1 MTNST
6 VVKTRFAPSPTGH
19 IHLGNARTALFNALL
34 AFKHSGVLLL
44 RIEDTDQERNQ
55 DVYVRDLLEDLR
67 WLGLDWQ
74 EGPEVEG
81 ELGPYF
87 QSARDAVYERYY
99 QELESKELVYPC
111 FCSPTELALSRK
123 AQLTAGRPPRYPG
136 TCARL
141 NEAERE
147 VRRERGIQPT
157 LRFRVPTGQVVE
169 FDDLVRGPQRFQTDD
184 IGDFII
190 RRADGSAQFF
200 FTNAVDDA
208 LMAVTHVLRGEDHLT
223 NTPRQ
228 LLLLQA
234 LDLPSPHYG
243 HISLLVGD
251 DGSPLSKRHG
261 SRSLRQLREAGYLP
275 EALNNYMARL
285 GHTYTKDDWMS
296 ANELAAEFNSERLSR
311 APARYDEA
319 QLLHWQT
326 EAVHRAEAAE
336 LWEWMGPP
344 VHERVAESVQQEFIT
359 TVRPNIHFPSEAQQ
373 WAQRL
378 FGELPQ
384 ISEEA
389 QAVITAAP
397 TGFFENAL
405 AAYEKH
411 GAEYKGLVAEIKQL
425 SGVKGKAL
433 FMPLRAALT
442 GLTHGPELA
451 RIVALIPPEQVRQ
464 RLNNPTLNNPS

>member
-44 RIEDTDQERNQ
+44 RIEDTDQERSQ
-55 DVYVRDLLEDLR
+55 DAYVRDLFEDLR

-81 ELGPYF
+81 DSGPYF
-87 QSARDAVYERYY
+87 QSARDAVYDRYY
-99 QELESKELVYPC
+99 QALESKELVYPC

-169 FDDLVRGPQRFQTDD
+169 FEDLVRGPQRFQTDD

-228 LLLLQA
+228 LLLLKA
-234 LDLPSPHYG
+234 LDLPTPYYG
-243 HISLLVGD
+243 HISLLVGA

-285 GHTYTKDDWMS
+285 GHSYIQDDWMS
-296 ANELAAEFNSERLSR
+296 ANELAAEFNPERLSR
-311 APARYDEA
+311 APARYDE
-319 QLLHWQT
+319 
-326 EAVHRAEAAE
+326 
-336 LWEWMGPP
+336 
-344 VHERVAESVQQEFIT
+344 VQ
-359 TVRPNIHFPSEAQQ
+359 
-373 WAQRL
+373 
-378 FGELPQ
+378 
-384 ISEEA
+384 
-389 QAVITAAP
+389 
-397 TGFFENAL
+397 
-405 AAYEKH
+405 
-411 GAEYKGLVAEIKQL
+411 
-425 SGVKGKAL
+425 
-433 FMPLRAALT
+433 
-442 GLTHGPELA
+442 
-451 RIVALIPPEQVRQ
+451 
-464 RLNNPTLNNPS
+464 

>member
-34 AFKHSGVLLL
+34 AFKHSGIFLL
-44 RIEDTDQERNQ
+44 RIEDTDQERSQ

-74 EGPEVEG
+74 EGPEREG
-81 ELGPYF
+81 ESGPYF
-87 QSARDAVYERYY
+87 QSARDVVYERYY
-99 QELESKELVYPC
+99 QELESKALVYPC

-123 AQLTAGRPPRYPG
+123 AQLTAGRPPRYSG

-157 LRFRVPTGQVVE
+157 LRFRVPTGQIVE
-169 FDDLVRGPQRFQTDD
+169 FEDLVRGPQRFQTDD

-234 LDLPSPHYG
+234 LDLPIPHYG
-243 HISLLVGD
+243 HISLLVGN

-261 SRSLRQLREAGYLP
+261 SRSLRQLRAAGYLP

-285 GHTYTKDDWMS
+285 GHTYTQDGWMS
-296 ANELAAEFNSERLSR
+296 AKELAAEFNPERLSR

-336 LWEWMGPP
+336 LWEWMGQS
-344 VHERVAESVQQEFIT
+344 VHERVPETARQDFIT
-359 TVRPNIHFPSEAQQ
+359 TVRPNIHFPAEAQE

-378 FGELPQ
+378 FGNDLHV
-384 ISEEA
+384 SEDA
-389 QAVITAAP
+389 QAVIVAAP
-397 TGFFENAL
+397 NGFFENAL

-411 GAEYKGLVAEIKQL
+411 GSAYKDLVDEIKKM

-451 RIVALIPPEQVRQ
+451 RMLALIPADSVRQ
-464 RLNNPTLNNPS
+464 RFGNFI